1 MGDGDQDRPFGE
13 PDSEFPFQRTND
25 ILGFSSLTSSEELG
39 DDGDFLRLTL
49 EVVD

>member
-13 PDSEFPFQRTND
+13 PDPELPFQRTND
-25 ILGFSSLTSSEELG
+25 VLGFSPLTSSEEFG

-49 EVVD
+49 EVAD